1 MFRIH
6 QLAARQHCPPTS
18 RRHSTNSH
26 DFSPSL
32 SSYHKQYKLN
42 SNSTRVVSRMSSS
55 MKLLTIFLPL
65 LTAIP
70 LATSAA
76 PLPGSP
82 SLQIQPQQQRPLAP
96 PPTDSFST
104 SSDTESTSS
113 ESSRS
118 SRFSLKNILKPAKTF
133 SSTTFS
139 STKEFKCHS
148 FPTTSIL
155 LDVSSDLTNLL
166 RGYRE
171 IIYSSGSGN
180 NKGDGNLF
188 KTCYAGYTAD
198 DVDPAIYFG
207 NLAKKQVVV
216 VEKLLR
222 NLMMGKLEGA
232 SIVKSGDTIALVMR
246 NGTKGLKRRNT
257 V

>member
-6 QLAARQHCPPTS
+6 QIAARQHCPPTS
-18 RRHSTNSH
+18 RRHSTNSY
-26 DFSPSL
+26 DFSSSL
-32 SSYHKQYKLN
+32 SSYKQYNLN
-42 SNSTRVVSRMSSS
+42 SNAICIVNHMSSS
-55 MKLLTIFLPL
+55 MKLLTIFLLL

-70 LATSAA
+70 LATTAA

-82 SLQIQPQQQRPLAP
+82 GLQIQPQQQQRPLAP

-118 SRFSLKNILKPAKTF
+118 SKFSLKNILKPAKTF

-155 LDVSSDLTNLL
+155 PDVSSYLTNLL

-171 IIYSSGSGN
+171 IIYSGGSG

-222 NLMMGKLEGA
+222 NQVMGKWEGA
-232 SIVKSGDTIALVMR
+232 RIVKSGDTIALVMG